1 MELRADLRAL
11 VLGEL
16 RRSTGERDRVVE
28 ERVALR
34 RRRMGFARRRSIR
47 VDRRR
52 RRMRGGSLSSPSAGS
67 EHENQPLHGFDVSV
81 TVAMALWFA
90 ALLGLVQGLTEY
102 IPVSSTA
109 HLRVLPAL
117 FGMRDAGA
125 AYTAVIQLGTLAAVI
140 VYFAKDLIAIPHA
153 MIRAPNTP
161 EGRLPWMLALGTV
174 PIVIAGL
181 AFKKHIEGD
190 LRSLYVIAGALV
202 VIGLAMAVIDQT
214 AGKHGERPLSSLTY
228 TDALLV
234 GLAQTLA
241 LIPGVSRSGS
251 TICMALLL
259 GFTRSEA
266 ARFSFL
272 LSIPAVA
279 GAGILEART
288 AFHELGTSA
297 IPALAV
303 GTGVAAVTGYATI
316 AWFLRW
322 LGSHQLVGF
331 AFYRIACGVALL
343 AALAAGYLRG
353 V

>member
-1 MELRADLRAL
+1 
-11 VLGEL
+11 
-16 RRSTGERDRVVE
+16 
-28 ERVALR
+28 
-34 RRRMGFARRRSIR
+34 
-47 VDRRR
+47 
-52 RRMRGGSLSSPSAGS
+52 
-67 EHENQPLHGFDVSV
+67 
-81 TVAMALWFA
+81 MALWFA
-90 ALLGLVQGLTEY
+90 ALLGLIQGLTEY

-117 FGMRDAGA
+117 LGLPDAGA
-125 AYTAVIQLGTLAAVI
+125 AYTAVIQLGTLAAVL
-140 VYFAKDLIAIPHA
+140 VYFAKDLIALPGA
-153 MIRAPNTP
+153 MLRAPGTP

-181 AFKKHIEGD
+181 ALKKHVETD

-202 VIGLAMAVIDQT
+202 AVGIVMAIIDQT
-214 AGKHGERPLSSLTY
+214 AGKTGNRPLSSLTY
-228 TDALLV
+228 TDALYV

-259 GFTRSEA
+259 GFARSDA

-279 GAGILEART
+279 GAGLLEARK
-288 AFHELGTSA
+288 ALVELGPDA
-297 IPALAV
+297 IPAIAV

-316 AWFLRW
+316 AWLLRW
-322 LGSHQLVGF
+322 LGSHQLAGF
-331 AFYRIACGVALL
+331 AFYRIACGAALL